1 MHLFTIIRGMG
12 VFRNACTCLSFYL
25 ESFSVPP
32 HLLRACH
39 SCIMAYE
46 GSQPS
51 ISRPCGFGLIFSTYQ
66 VLSKE
71 AFASATPF
79 TTIKGVDKSKKKKL
93 PDSTLTSYVT
103 LWSYLAF
110 YVFRFFYLRWR
121 ICIND
126 PWTLSVLNY
135 EFPSSHFDRKI
146 MKLNIFSLWLITVTW
161 P

>member
-79 TTIKGVDKSKKKKL
+79 TTIKGVDKSKKKKITWL
-93 PDSTLTSYVT
+93 
-103 LWSYLAF
+103 YLNF
-110 YVFRFFYLRWR
+110 L
-121 ICIND
+121 CD
-126 PWTLSVLNY
+126 L
-135 EFPSSHFDRKI
+135 
-146 MKLNIFSLWLITVTW
+146 MKLLGLLRLPFLLPKMKNLYKWPLDSFSFKLWISQQSFW
-161 P
+161 

>member
-1 MHLFTIIRGMG
+1 MWLF
-12 VFRNACTCLSFYL
+12 FFFFLKLNASLHYNQRDG
-25 ESFSVPP
+25 SFSKYTLVSFLLFGILQRAP

-39 SCIMAYE
+39 GCIMAYE

-51 ISRPCGFGLIFSTYQ
+51 ISRPCGFGLISSTYQ

-93 PDSTLTSYVT
+93 PDSTLTCYVT
-103 LWSYLAF
+103 SWSCLAF
-110 YVFRFFYLRWR
+110 YFFRFFYLRWR

-126 PWTLSVLNY
+126 PQTLSV
-135 EFPSSHFDRKI
+135 F
-146 MKLNIFSLWLITVTW
+146 KLWISQQSFW
-161 P
+161 